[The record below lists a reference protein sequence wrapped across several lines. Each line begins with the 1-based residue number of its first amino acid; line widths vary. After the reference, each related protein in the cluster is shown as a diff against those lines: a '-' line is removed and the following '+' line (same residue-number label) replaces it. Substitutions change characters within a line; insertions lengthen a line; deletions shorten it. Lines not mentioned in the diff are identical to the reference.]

1 MLKTRKAKL
10 ALLLLASSALL
21 TGCRLTSVDIYQSG
35 SGYIV
40 IPNVSS
46 LPTSSSNSGTS
57 SNSSESSGTS
67 SHPASSSPASS
78 QPGSSSDPTS
88 SRPGS
93 SSSEGGSS
101 SASSQGGSS
110 SSEAGS
116 SQTSKSSTETNYQV
130 ETVQNDLTL
139 SLTSPKSVVWTG
151 SFTLKSNCA
160 DASKKRLFAIELPA
174 SLTEYVIFDKT
185 VGTATIEGNAFFGE
199 SWAENIPVGVAALP
213 TMKYTAKGVE
223 AGTNRKAFETMKT
236 IVLADSSKPVI
247 KWAIA

>member
-1 MLKTRKAKL
+1 MLKTHKAKL

-46 LPTSSSNSGTS
+46 LPTSSSNEAS

-67 SHPASSSPASS
+67 SQPESSSPTSS
-78 QPGSSSDPTS
+78 QSGT
-88 SRPGS
+88 

-101 SASSQGGSS
+101 STSSQGGSS
-110 SSEAGS
+110 SSAAGS
-116 SQTSKSSTETNYQV
+116 SQTSESSAETNYQV
-130 ETVQNDLTL
+130 ETIQNDLTL
-139 SLTSPKSVVWTG
+139 NLASPKSVVWTG

-160 DASKKRLFAIELPA
+160 DDTKKRLFAIELPSA
-174 SLTEYVIFDKT
+174 LAEYVVFDTT
-185 VGTATIEGNAFFGE
+185 VGTAVINKNVFSGGVWT
-199 SWAENIPVGVAALP
+199 ENVPVDSIALP
-213 TMKYTAKGVE
+213 TMKYTDKGIE
-223 AGTNRKAFETMKT
+223 AGINAEVFETMKS
-236 IVLADSSKPVI
+236 IVLDDANKPII